1 MDIVIIILLTSSTF
15 VLGFSTINLL
25 RKNEAYEDVVEEQE
39 VLISDI
45 AAKIDSSMARM
56 KEVDKL
62 GSFEADDET
71 GFIFKN
77 LYDVIEELENYYG
90 SQEEE

>member
-1 MDIVIIILLTSSTF
+1 MVLSIVILSILTLVF
-15 VLGFSTINLL
+15 VYTTYNLL

-39 VLISDI
+39 VLISEI
-45 AAKIDSSMARM
+45 ATKVDSSMERM
-56 KEVDKL
+56 KEIDKL

-77 LYDVIEELENYYG
+77 LYEVIEELEKYYG
-90 SQEEE
+90 SQEKK

>member
-1 MDIVIIILLTSSTF
+1 MIITIILLSITTIVF
-15 VLGFSTINLL
+15 GFSTINLL
-25 RKNEAYEDVVEEQE
+25 RKNEAYEDAVEEQE

-45 AAKIDSSMARM
+45 ADKIDSSMARM
-56 KEVDKL
+56 KEIDKI

-77 LYDVIEELENYYG
+77 LYEVIEELEKYYG
-90 SQEEE
+90 AQEEE

>member
-1 MDIVIIILLTSSTF
+1 MIITIILLSITTIVF
-15 VLGFSTINLL
+15 GFSTINLL
-25 RKNEAYEDVVEEQE
+25 RKNEAYEDAVEEQE

-45 AAKIDSSMARM
+45 ADKIDNSMARM
-56 KEVDKL
+56 KEIDKI

-77 LYDVIEELENYYG
+77 LYEVIEELEKYYG
-90 SQEEE
+90 TQEEE

>member
-1 MDIVIIILLTSSTF
+1 MIITIIILSITTIVFL
-15 VLGFSTINLL
+15 FSTINLL

-39 VLISDI
+39 VVISDT
-45 AAKIDSSMARM
+45 ANRIDESMAKM
-56 KEVDKL
+56 KEIDKL

-77 LYDVIEELENYYG
+77 LYEVIEQLEKYYG
-90 SQEEE
+90 SKEEE